1 MEQFVHTYLATDLMK
16 MSPKDGWVA
25 APERTWVLA
34 GDATSRVL
42 IYSLS
47 GDDIALAAKL
57 PAKAYKA
64 MWLDPRTGSTQDA
77 KTTSGIAQTSI
88 PKPDANEWLLLL
100 TPQRESN

>member
-1 MEQFVHTYLATDLMK
+1 MK

-34 GDATSRVL
+34 GDAASPVV

-57 PAKAYKA
+57 PARAYKA
-64 MWLDPRTGSTQDA
+64 MWLDPHTGSTKDVN
-77 KTTSGIAQTSI
+77 TISGAAQTSI
-88 PKPDANEWLLLL
+88 PKPDANDWLLLL
-100 TPQRESN
+100 TPQGESRQ